1 MHMQIDQW
9 INNNVW
15 KLMSQ
20 AARPLMHHAAI
31 RLDSPA
37 AAAVPSS
44 AHRRLRVSG
53 PPPEP
58 HFTLSF
64 GKFREEL
71 LASGREDGSLIVHRR
86 ASFGSRF
93 FQLCYSRLWFV
104 SSGPRLR
111 FNPFFGWPFSWFNLF
126 FQFTVLFLF
135 FGLLTFRFTI
145 FSVYYFHGLSFFRF
159 TIFSVSYF
167 PVYYFFRFTIFMVY
181 LLVVYHF
188 FGLP

>member
-1 MHMQIDQW
+1 
-9 INNNVW
+9 
-15 KLMSQ
+15 MSQ

-37 AAAVPSS
+37 AAAGPSS

-86 ASFGSRF
+86 ASFGSRL

-104 SSGPRLR
+104 SSGTRLR

-126 FQFTVLFLF
+126 FQFTVFLFFLF

-167 PVYYFFRFTIFMVY
+167 PVYYFFGLPFSWFTFLWFIIFS
-181 LLVVYHF
+181 VYHIL
-188 FGLP
+188 GLAFTQ